1 MRRPF
6 SLTALLALA
15 SIAPTAAP
23 AVAQQRE
30 AWCGQ
35 FLIGAGPNAPRAAI
49 ASVTDLARIL
59 PRSCRQGDI
68 LYVTNQDGIA
78 ADVAP
83 MLCDYSR
90 TITIE
95 AHPRDRGGGT
105 SVTCAWIG
113 YLRAT
118 R

>member
-1 MRRPF
+1 MRSII
-6 SLTALLALA
+6 SLAAVFALSA
-15 SIAPTAAP
+15 AAP
-23 AVAQQRE
+23 GAAQQRE

-35 FLIGAGPNAPRAAI
+35 FLIGSGPSAPRAAI
-49 ASVTDLARIL
+49 ASVTELARFL

-68 LYVTNQDGIA
+68 LHVTLMEGIA

-83 MLCDYSR
+83 MLCDYTR
-90 TITIE
+90 AITVE